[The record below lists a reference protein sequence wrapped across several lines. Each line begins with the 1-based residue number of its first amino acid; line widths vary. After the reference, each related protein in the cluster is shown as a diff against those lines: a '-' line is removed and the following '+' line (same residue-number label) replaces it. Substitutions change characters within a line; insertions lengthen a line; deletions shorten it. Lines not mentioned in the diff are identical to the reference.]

1 MKKLIFLIVIALIA
15 SSCMSIRYPWKN
27 QQQEVLYEFIEY
39 LYSNRNDDKFNEIT
53 SYKNISI
60 NFIVDWNSM
69 KNLQEFLQNYS
80 DGILYCNKNRFYSN
94 HTLKNEIS
102 FKNIVIYYKLLD
114 SKDYIS
120 FFFKSDKNENQYIL
134 TSYSIYK
141 NRESCQGKDI
151 QDIPGLPPHMYNY

>member
-1 MKKLIFLIVIALIA
+1 MKKLIILAVIALIA

-39 LYSNRNDDKFNEIT
+39 LYENRNIENFNEFT

-60 NFIVDWNSM
+60 SYHFDIYSM
-69 KNLQEFLQNYS
+69 KNLQELLQNYP
-80 DGILYCNKNRFYSN
+80 DGIFYCNKYRFYSKCFIN
-94 HTLKNEIS
+94 QIG
-102 FKNIVIYYKLLD
+102 FKNIVIYYKFLD
-114 SKDYIS
+114 SKDYIK
-120 FFFKSDKNENQYIL
+120 FFFYSDNNENQYIL

-151 QDIPGLPPHMYNY
+151 RDIPGLPPQKYNY